1 MIQLFK
7 YFSILFTNK
16 NISRQ
21 LLKDFTADHIARLT
35 TNNPGGIFATILTN
49 ITNAYNSYFGDLDA
63 EALKVRLQ
71 EGKTIAMDNTHVALT
86 TLISKNAGLISYK
99 YGEGSEI
106 YEQFYPQ
113 GVTKFSE
120 DDLPTLETDAAAY
133 KAVLASHSA
142 DFDADFVTEYDDTFQ
157 AYKDARVAQHQAFG
171 NVAGERNDI
180 ITTKAAVCKQ
190 LTVNLLTIAIQCI
203 GNESK
208 ADVYFDQSMINTA
221 FAQAES
227 RVENEITTNETQ
239 NCFDN
244 TASNETNYKTTVSGE
259 GTVYVGFAETPET
272 AIDATSGKPVD
283 QTAPKIYSAGVLG
296 YTPGVKKYLN
306 ITSTA
311 GITISYVVERV
322 TV

>member
-1 MIQLFK
+1 MVQLFK
-7 YFSILFTNK
+7 YFAILFMNK

-63 EALKVRLQ
+63 EALKQRLQ
-71 EGKTIAMDNTHVALT
+71 EGKTIAMDNTHIALT
-86 TLISKNAGLISYK
+86 ALISKNAGLIAYK
-99 YGEGSEI
+99 YGDGSEI
-106 YEQFYPQ
+106 YQQFYPQ

-133 KAVLASHSA
+133 KEVLAIHSA
-142 DFDADFVTEYDDTFQ
+142 DFTTDFVDEYNDTFQ

-171 NVAGERNDI
+171 AVAGERNDV
-180 ITTKAAVCKQ
+180 ITTKAGVCRQ
-190 LTVNLLTIAIQCI
+190 LTINLLTIALQFI
-203 GNESK
+203 GDEAK
-208 ADVYFDQSMINTA
+208 ADVYFDQGMINAA
-221 FAQAES
+221 FAES
-227 RVENEITTNETQ
+227 ESKVGNEITPDQTQ

-244 TASNETNYKTTVSGE
+244 TSSNETNYKTTVSGE
-259 GTVYVGFAETPET
+259 GTVYVGFAETDSTPIT
-272 AIDATSGKPVD
+272 ALTGKPVD
-283 QTAPKIYSAGVLG
+283 HTAPKIYSAGVLG

-311 GITISYVVERV
+311 GITISFVVERV
-322 TV
+322 TL